1 MRRSRH
7 AKIVATL
14 GPASSTAQ
22 VIRAL
27 FDAGADVFRLNFSHG
42 SHAEHQARY
51 DIVRAIEKET
61 GRPIAVLAD
70 LQGPE
75 LRIGRMAA
83 GPIELA
89 PGDTLR
95 MDLDPAPGT
104 RERVP
109 LPHPEIFVAMQPG
122 VQLLVNDGKMRFEVE
137 DANETSAT
145 AQCCRFR
152 A

>member
-1 MRRSRH
+1 MNWARDAMRRHRH

-14 GPASSTAQ
+14 GPASSTPE
-22 VIRAL
+22 VIREL
-27 FDAGADVFRLNFSHG
+27 FGAGADVFRFNFSHG

-70 LQGPE
+70 LQGPK
-75 LRIGRMAA
+75 LRIGRIAD
-83 GPIELA
+83 GSIELA

-95 MDLDPAPGT
+95 LDLDPAPGT

-109 LPHPEIFVAMQPG
+109 LPHPEIFAALRPG
-122 VQLLVNDGKMRFEVE
+122 VQLL
-137 DANETSAT
+137 
-145 AQCCRFR
+145 
-152 A
+152 